1 MCQARGM
8 RYIIIGA
15 GAIGATIGGRLAE
28 AGLDVVLV
36 ARGAHAQALAADGLR
51 LTTAGGERVH
61 RLPVVTGPAELGE
74 LRPDD
79 VLLLTVKTQ
88 DAIAA
93 LDAWG
98 DAEVAGGG
106 TAAQRLPVLC
116 LQNGV
121 ESERLALRRFARV
134 YGVCVW
140 LPATFLEPGVVS
152 ALCAPL
158 TGILHLGRAAGG
170 SDARARAIAA
180 DLEKAGFGAPV
191 VEDVMRWKYAKLLGN
206 LGNAIQATT
215 GPEPDPAKAAL
226 LLRAIREGKAA
237 FAAAGIGYASDAEQS
252 AARDGKVEQPHGGAG
267 RVVVAEPGARDGV
280 GGGGLPQRG
289 DLPAGSAAR
298 GGDAGQRDAAA
309 RGEHLR
315 AGGVAAGGDGGP
327 GPDGPGRRGGCPGVA
342 AGCRVPVPVRGG
354 RCAGLLPDPPFLRSP
369 GLRPGPVRGL
379 RARALKRR
387 AGWGAPGRAG
397 AFRPTGPGPGPG
409 SGRPRRSA
417 GGGGGPVREPRR
429 GRGTRGPR
437 PRPPRPPRCG
447 PGGGRGR

>member
-1 MCQARGM
+1 M

-15 GAIGATIGGRLAE
+15 GAIGATIGGRLTE
-28 AGLDVVLV
+28 AGLDAVLV

-51 LTTAGGERVH
+51 LTTAQGERVH

-79 VLLLTVKTQ
+79 VLLLAVKTQ
-88 DAIAA
+88 DAVTA

-170 SDARARAIAA
+170 TDARARAIAA

-215 GPEPDPAKAAL
+215 GPEPAPAKAAL
-226 LLRAIREGKAA
+226 LLRAIREAKAA
-237 FAAAGIGYASDAEQS
+237 YEAAGIGYVSEAEQS
-252 AARDGKVEQPHGGAG
+252 AARDGKVDQPAGVRGGSSWQSLARGTGSVEADYLNGEICLLGRLHG
-267 RVVVAEPGARDGV
+267 VATPVNDTLRHAANIFAREGLPPGAMSAE
-280 GGGGLPQRG
+280 
-289 DLPAGSAAR
+289 DLTALA
-298 GGDAGQRDAAA
+298 DEAAA
-309 RGEHLR
+309 RG
-315 AGGVAAGGDGGP
+315 
-327 GPDGPGRRGGCPGVA
+327 
-342 AGCRVPVPVRGG
+342 
-354 RCAGLLPDPPFLRSP
+354 
-369 GLRPGPVRGL
+369 
-379 RARALKRR
+379 
-387 AGWGAPGRAG
+387 
-397 AFRPTGPGPGPG
+397 
-409 SGRPRRSA
+409 
-417 GGGGGPVREPRR
+417 
-429 GRGTRGPR
+429 
-437 PRPPRPPRCG
+437 
-447 PGGGRGR
+447 